1 MAHNRAASAHVVELD
16 PINFPDL
23 TDPLPSG
30 LPPLSI
36 DDLVPIL
43 RARFVEGLPYTN
55 LSPRLTVSLNPHQF
69 IQLNSDQSL
78 LEYSA
83 EYADCGSE
91 GVRGRLGPHVWATA
105 HKAYYYMR
113 RTGQDQSIVLS
124 GETGSGKTETGR
136 MILKALIDLA
146 APAPGKKGSK
156 LSTTIP
162 AAFFILDT
170 FGSAT
175 TLANANASKFGRY
188 TEVQFNEKGRLMGVK
203 GLEYFLEKSRVSSTP
218 AGERN
223 FHIFHYLVT
232 GASSDERDHL
242 RLDSNPTAYRYLSH
256 SRISAAS
263 ISSDSSRFVQ
273 LKEAFKAVG
282 FPKKAVASICQLLA
296 AILHLGNIDFVMD
309 KRRNPDSAVV
319 KNAHVLEIA
328 AEFLGVEASELEYSL
343 TNKSTVLGGEVC
355 AMFLDAEASA
365 SNRDDLAQSLYAL
378 VFSWIGEF
386 LNERLC
392 RDDFTT
398 FVSLVDF
405 PGPIQHASSHRDGLG
420 VEAFCFNLAAE
431 RVQAFALEQ
440 LTEANKAEYAA
451 EGISLPGLGHKCPTN
466 SETVRLLTNQPG
478 GLVHI
483 IDDQSRRKGKTDAT
497 MLRAMTKRWGSH
509 PAFSSRE
516 GDEAQGRPGTFN
528 ISHFDGQ
535 VSYSTE
541 SFLQENSAAVSP
553 VFVSLLGGTPSM
565 ASQDGRT
572 TPGGAKE
579 VLATD
584 GSTLSFVR
592 QLFANGAVETKAH
605 PKSDDTIVGAN
616 QKVGPRRAPSTRR
629 PRGKNAQ
636 ANPFTDSTTATE
648 IAAAL
653 EEETPHTD
661 SAKIETRSIVQDVN
675 DSLTLLVNTLD
686 TTRSWFVFCLRPNDA
701 QLPNQVDAKLLKH
714 QIRALGLADLAKRLQ
729 GEFTVNLELKE
740 WWERYGDVDVL
751 QDEQQTLS
759 ALVYHDKATR
769 VKEILGFS
777 DRELNVGRNKVFLSD
792 AAFRYLEDFIRSE
805 DPEEHARLRDAQG
818 RASTA
823 VEDRFSPYAA
833 PDTPALGS
841 YNAEYAK
848 TTSTAALPLFDS
860 KQAMAGGDYA
870 DEDDYDRKTFNE
882 QDEYFL
888 DPAHQLVDEERSLEP
903 SGYGSSRP
911 MFDAR
916 DMPEKVGKE
925 EVSKEETV
933 EVVRMSKERKRWL
946 ALTWLFTWW
955 IPSPFLKWCGG
966 MKRKDVRMAWRE
978 KLLINMLIWL
988 LCGSAIF
995 VIAVLGNL
1003 ICPKEYVFNTQ
1014 ELNDHSFSND
1024 PDHMLV
1030 SIRGEVF
1037 DLTSFAPRHIPGNP
1051 VVPTS
1056 KVQRLGGNDLSNYF
1070 PVQVSAL
1077 CNGVD
1082 GDVSPWVTLEAS
1094 NVSSTV
1100 TDIAKYHDFR
1110 ASTNDVRPDWYYE
1123 MMIYLRY
1130 NYRKGFMGYSHG
1142 TVKKEATKGRTIFI
1156 YDNSVYD
1163 LSTYV
1168 QNGGGGIAV
1177 PDGAA
1182 IPDGID
1188 RSFMSDVVVNLAQTK
1203 SGQDITSALNNLNIG
1218 ADVLARQKIC
1228 LRNLFFIGKLD
1239 NRNSAQCQFSQ
1250 YILIVLS
1257 CIMVSIIGFKFLAAL
1272 QFGRK
1277 RKPEE
1282 YDKFVIL
1289 QVPCYT
1295 EGEESL
1301 RNCLDSLTKLKY
1313 DDKRKL
1319 LMVICDGNIV
1329 GSGNDRP
1336 TPQIVLDILG
1346 ADPTL
1351 DPEPLSFL
1359 SIGDGAKQH
1368 NMAKIY
1374 SGLHEAGGHIVP
1386 YIVVVK
1392 VGKPTER
1399 SRPGNRGKRDSQ
1411 MLLMRFLNRV
1421 HHDSPMAPA
1430 ELEMYHQIKNVIG
1443 VNPSFYE
1450 YLLMVDADTTVDPF
1464 GLNYLVAG
1472 FVEDRK
1478 IIGLCGETSL
1488 SNARASW
1495 TTMMQVY
1502 EYFISHHL
1510 SKAFESLFGSVTC
1523 LPGCFSMY
1531 RIRTLEHKP
1540 VIIAD
1545 AVLAE
1550 YGENKVETL
1559 HVKNLLSLG
1568 EDRYLTTVILKHF
1581 PQYKLKFTRHAKAQ
1595 TIAPDE
1601 WKVLMSQRRRWI
1613 NSTIHNLVELLFID
1627 RLCGFCCF
1635 SMRFV
1640 ILVDLASTLISPV
1653 TVAYIG
1659 YLIYLVKGEGKPIPT
1674 FALIM
1679 LGAIYG
1685 LQVIIYILHRK
1696 FEHIGWMLVYILAIP
1711 FFSFILPIVSFW
1723 QMDDFSW
1730 GSTREIVG
1738 EHGKRLVVHDEG
1750 KFDPKSIPLK
1760 TWTEFE
1766 NELWE
1771 AGSNESI
1778 GEIIEAGNQRRSEIG
1793 SAYGAPYGAPSVH
1806 AADPYQAY
1814 DSKSAYGGSISG
1826 GSALNLY
1833 AQPALPYGAPG
1844 AAGSVYGAGSFRQSQ
1859 QLYPSSGATQA
1870 IQPPTTLARAGRRE
1884 STTSY
1889 FAANAIAAQQAE
1901 FEPPAPRYHQHSYSG
1916 SSNGSSPPAHL
1927 QQQHGPSTEQL
1938 QQDVLEILAVSDL
1951 QTLTK
1956 KKVREQLEARYPG
1969 FKIEGDR
1976 KVFVN
1981 RVIGEALGLQ

>member
-1 MAHNRAASAHVVELD
+1 MAHQRAPSAARDIELD
-16 PINFPDL
+16 PINFPDITEL
-23 TDPLPSG
+23 PTGLPS
-30 LPPLSI
+30 LSI
-36 DDLVPIL
+36 DELVPIL
-43 RARFVEGLPYTN
+43 RARFLEGLPYTN
-55 LSPRLTVSLNPHQF
+55 VSPRLTVSLNPHQF
-69 IQLNSDQSL
+69 IQVNSDQSL
-78 LEYSA
+78 LEYSS
-83 EYADCGSE
+83 EYADCGSD

-105 HKAYYYMR
+105 QKAYYYMR
-113 RTGQDQSIVLS
+113 KTGQDQSIVLS
-124 GETGSGKTETGR
+124 GETGSGKTEIGR
-136 MILKALIDLA
+136 LILKALTDLA

-162 AAFFILDT
+162 ASFFILDT

-175 TLANANASKFGRY
+175 TLANANASRFGRY
-188 TEVQFNEKGRLMGVK
+188 TEVQFNEKGRLMGIK
-203 GLEYFLEKSRVSSTP
+203 GLEYFLEKSRVSNTP

-232 GASSDERDHL
+232 GATADEREHL
-242 RLDSNPTAYRYLSH
+242 RLESNPSAYRYLTH
-256 SRISAAS
+256 SRSSAAS
-263 ISSDSSRFVQ
+263 ISSDSSRFQQ

-296 AILHLGNIDFVMD
+296 AILHLGNVEFVMD

-319 KNAHVLEIA
+319 KNSHVLDIA
-328 AEFLGVEASELEYSL
+328 AEFLGVDASELEYTL

-355 AMFLDAEASA
+355 AVFLDAESSA
-365 SNRDDLAQSLYAL
+365 QNRDDLAQTLYGL

-386 LNERLC
+386 LNEKLC

-398 FVSLVDF
+398 FVSVVDF
-405 PGPIQHASSHRDGLG
+405 PGPIQHVSSHRDGLG
-420 VEAFCFNLAAE
+420 VEAFCFNLATE
-431 RVQAFALEQ
+431 RIQAFALEQ
-440 LTEANKAEYAA
+440 LCEANKAEYAA
-451 EGISLPGLGHKCPTN
+451 EGLSLPGLDHKYPSN

-509 PAFSSRE
+509 PSFGSRE
-516 GDEAQGRPGTFN
+516 GDEAQGRPGTFGV
-528 ISHFDGQ
+528 SHFDGQ
-535 VSYSTE
+535 VTYSTE
-541 SFLQENSAAVSP
+541 SFLKENSAAVSP
-553 VFVSLLGGTPSM
+553 VFVTLLGGSSPGSTG
-565 ASQDGRT
+565 QEGRT
-572 TPGGAKE
+572 TPGGTKDA
-579 VLATD
+579 LSTSG
-584 GSTLSFVR
+584 GSSLSFVR
-592 QLFANGAVETKAH
+592 QLFENGAVETKVH
-605 PKSDDTIVGAN
+605 PKSEDTIVGAN

-629 PRGKNAQ
+629 PRGKNAGT
-636 ANPFTDSTTATE
+636 NPFSDSTTSE
-648 IAAAL
+648 NPIE
-653 EEETPHTD
+653 EEETAPATTD
-661 SAKIETRSIVQDVN
+661 SSKVETRSIVQEVN
-675 DSLTLLVNTLD
+675 DSLTLLVNTLN
-686 TTRSWFVFCLRPNDA
+686 TTRSWYIFCLRPNDA
-701 QLPNQVDAKLLKH
+701 QLPNQVDSKLLKH
-714 QIRALGLADLAKRLQ
+714 QIRSLGLADLAKRLQ
-729 GEFTVNLELKE
+729 GEWTVNLELKE
-740 WWERYGDVDVL
+740 WWERYGDIEVL
-751 QDEQQTLS
+751 QEEHQ
-759 ALVYHDKATR
+759 ALNALMYRDKALKVR
-769 VKEILGFS
+769 EILGFS
-777 DRELNVGRNKVFLSD
+777 DRELGIGQNKVYLSD
-792 AAFRYLEDFIRSE
+792 AAFRYLEDFIRAD

-818 RASTA
+818 RPSTA
-823 VEDRFSPYAA
+823 VEDRFSPYAT
-833 PDTPALGS
+833 PDTPALES

-860 KQAMAGGDYA
+860 KQAMAGDYA
-870 DEDDYDRKTFNE
+870 EEEDYDRKTFNE
-882 QDEYFL
+882 QDDYFL
-888 DPAHQLVDEERSLEP
+888 DPAHQLVDEERSLAP

-916 DMPEKVGKE
+916 NMPEKVEKE
-925 EVSKEETV
+925 EIKNEETV
-933 EVVRMSKERKRWL
+933 EVVRMSKQRKRWL
-946 ALTWLFTWW
+946 FLTWLFTWW
-955 IPSPFLKWCGG
+955 IPSPFLRWCGG

-978 KLLINMLIWL
+978 KVLINMLIWL

-995 VIAVLGNL
+995 VIAILGNL
-1003 ICPKEYVFNTQ
+1003 ICPKEYVYNTQ
-1014 ELNDHSFSND
+1014 ELNDHSFTND

-1037 DLTSFAPRHIPGNP
+1037 DLSSFAPHHIPGNN

-1056 KVQRLGGNDLSNYF
+1056 KVQRLGGNDLTDYF

-1082 GDVSPWVTLEAS
+1082 GEVSPWVTLEAS
-1094 NVSSTV
+1094 NVSTAV
-1100 TDIAKYHDFR
+1100 TDVAKYHDFR
-1110 ASTNDVRPDWYYE
+1110 ASTTDVRPDWYYE

-1142 TVKKEATKGRTIFI
+1142 TVKKEATKGKQIFI
-1156 YDNSVYD
+1156 YENSVYD
-1163 LSTYV
+1163 MTTYV

-1177 PDGAA
+1177 PDGSAA
-1182 IPDGID
+1182 PDGIN
-1188 RSFMSDVVVNLAQTK
+1188 RSFMSDLVVGLAQQK
-1203 SGQDITSALNNLNIG
+1203 AGQDITSSLNGLNID

-1228 LRNLFFIGKLD
+1228 LRNLFFIGKVD

-1257 CIMVSIIGFKFLAAL
+1257 CIMVAIIGFKFLAAL

-1277 RKPEE
+1277 RKPED

-1301 RNCLDSLTKLKY
+1301 RNCIDSLTKLKY

-1319 LMVICDGNIV
+1319 LMIICDGNIV

-1346 ADPTL
+1346 ADPAL

-1392 VGKPTER
+1392 VGKPSER

-1685 LQVIIYILHRK
+1685 LQVIIYVLHRK

-1711 FFSFILPIVSFW
+1711 FFSFILPLVSFW

-1738 EHGKRLVVHDEG
+1738 EHGKRMVVHDEG

-1778 GEIIEAGNQRRSEIG
+1778 GEIIEASKQTQYNQNRASEIG
-1793 SAYGAPYGAPSVH
+1793 SAYGQPYGSPSMMNV
-1806 AADPYQAY
+1806 DPYNNNSPY
-1814 DSKSAYGGSISG
+1814 ES
-1826 GSALNLY
+1826 Y

-1844 AAGSVYGAGSFRQSQ
+1844 AAGSVYGGTTGGGAASFHQSQ
-1859 QLYPSSGATQA
+1859 QIYPS
-1870 IQPPTTLARAGRRE
+1870 TLAKVGRRE

-1889 FAANAIAAQQAE
+1889 FAANAIADYRSSQQ
-1901 FEPPAPRYHQHSYSG
+1901 PTPHHSHSPSNASFNGGGGNGG
-1916 SSNGSSPPAHL
+1916 SPSN
-1927 QQQHGPSTEQL
+1927 EQL
-1938 QQDVLEILAVSDL
+1938 HQDVMEILSTADL

-1956 KKVREQLEARYPG
+1956 KKVRQELESRYG
-1969 FKIEGDR
+1969 FKIEGER
-1976 KVFVN
+1976 KTFVN